1 MADVTVPPGT
11 LSFQEQL
18 DLMIDDID
26 RSIAGKYV
34 FTLRDLLEN
43 PDDYA
48 ETPDVDKEIDKLK
61 DDVDKYF
68 DDMISGASE
77 QVNKYKDDAMKSTR
91 LAEKFE
97 GVLKDKV
104 KNAKKPLVSPFYF
117 VRKEE
122 DDEVIFI
129 DNYDTA
135 YESLLE
141 ELLKSTMFV
150 VNASIEV
157 DTFRM
162 GRWVFVGENKNRGI
176 SIYFPV
182 NPVGVLE
189 MAKEQ
194 LATALDGVKLD
205 METLGKAKE

>member
-1 MADVTVPPGT
+1 MADVTMPPGA

-48 ETPDVDKEIDKLK
+48 ETSDIDKEIDKLK
-61 DDVDKYF
+61 EDVNAYF

-77 QVNKYKDDAMKSTR
+77 QVAKYKDDAMKSTR

-104 KNAKKPLVSPFYF
+104 KSAKKPFVSPFYF
-117 VRKEE
+117 VRKEDE
-122 DDEVIFI
+122 DEVIFI
-129 DNYDTA
+129 DNYDTS
-135 YESLLE
+135 YEALVE

-150 VNASIEV
+150 VNSSIEV
-157 DTFRM
+157 DTFKM

-176 SIYFPV
+176 SIFFPT
-182 NPVGVLE
+182 NPVGILE
-189 MAKEQ
+189 MAKDQ

-205 METLGKAKE
+205 LEASGKTKE